1 MDRHKRYR
9 AKMKLK
15 KIEHEQNNG
24 LELGYPG
31 VRISD
36 FIKEKILSHRTQILV
51 VNGVVIQFHKDC
63 VTGYWVN
70 NTYKLRLHR
79 EKLRIELGLT
89 KEQMKNYDVHHIDG
103 DKDNNDI
110 SNLECIPIKQHVRH
124 HFKKDSDGFRRFQEA
139 GWIAA
144 KEWHRSTEGREW
156 HRKHGKEVAAKQKDI
171 IKVCKECGKEFV
183 TKRNFTEFCSDACGE
198 RWRGKHR
205 RIPFKRVCVV
215 CGKEFEGTKYKPSS
229 KEPLT
234 CSKTCANKLNHQHR
248 KEKSL

>member
-36 FIKEKILSHRTQILV
+36 FVKEKILSHKTQILV
-51 VNGVVIQFHKDC
+51 VNGVVIQFHKNC

-110 SNLECIPIKQHVRH
+110 SNLQLINKIKHVRMH
-124 HFKKDSDGFRRFQEA
+124 AKKQLTEQ
-139 GWIAA
+139 IT
-144 KEWHRSTEGREW
+144 KICEWCGEEYESSSN
-156 HRKHGKEVAAKQKDI
+156 VAHKQ
-171 IKVCKECGKEFV
+171 
-183 TKRNFTEFCSDACGE
+183 RFCSNKCKMK
-198 RWRGKHR
+198 WRRANGLDR
-205 RIPFKRVCVV
+205 EQRVCVF
-215 CGKEFEGTKYKPSS
+215 CGKTFTCNKTLSTKF
-229 KEPLT
+229 
-234 CSKTCANKLNHQHR
+234 CSKRCAGKYNYQNNKNSRKCNELNIKYR
-248 KEKSL
+248 KCSDK

>member
-1 MDRHKRYR
+1 MDKHKRYR
-9 AKMKLK
+9 TKMKLK

-110 SNLECIPIKQHVRH
+110 SNLQLINKTKHAKMHAEKQ
-124 HFKKDSDGFRRFQEA
+124 SIEQ
-139 GWIAA
+139 
-144 KEWHRSTEGREW
+144 
-156 HRKHGKEVAAKQKDI
+156 I
-171 IKVCKECGKEFV
+171 IKTCEYCGEEYKSSSNIAHRQRFCSAKCKARYRRENGLNNTTRICKNCGKEFICDICS
-183 TKRNFTEFCSDACGE
+183 RNKFCS
-198 RWRGKHR
+198 RH
-205 RIPFKRVCVV
+205 
-215 CGKEFEGTKYKPSS
+215 
-229 KEPLT
+229 
-234 CSKTCANKLNHQHR
+234 CAGVYNYNK
-248 KEKSL
+248 KK